1 MFDEFQRSSRRQQH
15 VTGEGLATMPTS
27 IYYTTFLPAYSLIPG
42 SVVYSPEMFE
52 FLRGLWADVSPDLRA
67 QYADAIRG
75 GNLIALMAI
84 PHLIVRGLTLIGIDP
99 DALVVISFLDRW
111 ATVIVFA
118 SFLVG
123 IVFRAVVGVLG
134 SKKV

>member
-1 MFDEFQRSSRRQQH
+1 M
-15 VTGEGLATMPTS
+15 V
-27 IYYTTFLPAYSLIPG
+27 
-42 SVVYSPEMFE
+42 E
-52 FLRGLWADVSPDLRA
+52 FLRELWADVSPDLRA

-84 PHLIVRGLTLIGIDP
+84 PHLVVRGLTLIGIDP

-123 IVFRAVVGVLG
+123 IVFRALAGILG
-134 SKKV
+134 SKKKV